1 MDLYFDRLKVK
12 LGIESNKQLVI
23 IFIVFGLTGSL
34 SVRLA
39 KPALDFFNIQIE
51 NFEPIFWGDLWY
63 WILRILIVFPVYQL
77 LLILIGSFFFQF
89 KFFWNFEKKI
99 LSRMGFKRF
108 FKED

>member
-1 MDLYFDRLKVK
+1 MYFDRLKLK
-12 LGIESNKQLVI
+12 WGIESNKQLVV

-39 KPALDFFNIQIE
+39 KPVLEFLHINLE
-51 NFEPIFWGDLWY
+51 NFQTLFWGDLWY
-63 WILRILIVFPVYQL
+63 WILRVLIVFPVYQL
-77 LLILIGSFFFQF
+77 LLILLGTLFFQF

-108 FKED
+108 FDEE

>member
-1 MDLYFDRLKVK
+1 VDLYFDRLKVK
-12 LGIESNKQLVI
+12 WGIESNKQLVI

-77 LLILIGSFFFQF
+77 LLILIGSFSFNLSSFGIL
-89 KFFWNFEKKI
+89 KKK
-99 LSRMGFKRF
+99 S
-108 FKED
+108 